1 MNSEQ
6 LLLSRWRDLPPDKQ
20 REVLDFTEFLATR
33 LLSSPESEASPNLSA
48 SPENSQTPDRRCQS
62 IPALIEAV
70 RERYREL
77 PNDVE
82 WLDSTVLIRQ
92 ERDGR

>member
-1 MNSEQ
+1 M
-6 LLLSRWRDLPPDKQ
+6 
-20 REVLDFTEFLATR
+20 
-33 LLSSPESEASPNLSA
+33 SA

-70 RERYREL
+70 RQRYREL